1 MFRPKRACFDA
12 IISLARIVPCI
23 ASLILLSA
31 CLHSYEL
38 KKRVPTAEEL
48 GPYKVVQ
55 TTSNSFTLEGGRG
68 REIAMGAPPTG
79 VHQGDTLQA
88 MTNCWD
94 DLLVGCRRYV
104 EFILPDGR
112 AYHYWLKQPR
122 R

>member
-1 MFRPKRACFDA
+1 
-12 IISLARIVPCI
+12 
-23 ASLILLSA
+23 
-31 CLHSYEL
+31 
-38 KKRVPTAEEL
+38 
-48 GPYKVVQ
+48 
-55 TTSNSFTLEGGRG
+55 
-68 REIAMGAPPTG
+68 MGAPPTG